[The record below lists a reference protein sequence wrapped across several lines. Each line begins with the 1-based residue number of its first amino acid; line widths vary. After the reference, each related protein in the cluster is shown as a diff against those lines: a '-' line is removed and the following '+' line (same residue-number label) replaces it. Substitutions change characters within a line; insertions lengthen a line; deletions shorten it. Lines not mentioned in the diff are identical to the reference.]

1 MRKYWTHRICN
12 DDHNEE
18 VFNFLEN
25 TSGVCIGMKSNVYL
39 ERVYCMLY
47 FLPSIHF
54 YMLLH
59 SLLNPI
65 KSFFLLMHSHIDMYI
80 ISNHNVLVTK
90 E

>member
-54 YMLLH
+54 FYVIALTLEPNKCVDAFTYRH
-59 SLLNPI
+59 VHNI
-65 KSFFLLMHSHIDMYI
+65 KSQRVGD
-80 ISNHNVLVTK
+80 
-90 E
+90 